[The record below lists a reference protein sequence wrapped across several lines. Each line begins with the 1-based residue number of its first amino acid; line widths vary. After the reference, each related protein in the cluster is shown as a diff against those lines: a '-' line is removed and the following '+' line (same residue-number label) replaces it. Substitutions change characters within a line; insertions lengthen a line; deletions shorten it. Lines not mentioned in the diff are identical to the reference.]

1 MDPEALPTGSLQ
13 QRAEQVESVIRSV
26 AALSPELPVVETTI
40 LRLLVML
47 GHDLSALLEQ
57 CLRPYG
63 LNETDYRTLLT
74 LHSRPGGV
82 AHPGELCTSVARSPA
97 NMTRIADALHQR
109 GLITRV
115 ACERD
120 RRRTNLRLSATGE
133 ALVREMLPE
142 AARRTEA
149 IFEGMSESSRVQL
162 LEQLRLLIASI
173 ERYARH
179 RRSSPRKDLS
189 TPSTSASAPAA
200 TSESAS
206 AAQPAHSAPDGD

>member
-26 AALSPELPVVETTI
+26 AALSADLPVVETTI

-74 LHSRPGGV
+74 LYSRPGGV
-82 AHPGELCTSVARSPA
+82 ANPGELCTSVARSPA
-97 NMTRIADALHQR
+97 NMTRIADALYRR

-115 ACERD
+115 SCEHD
-120 RRRTNLRLSATGE
+120 RRRTNLHLSPRGE
-133 ALVREMLPE
+133 ALVRELLPD
-142 AARRTEA
+142 AASRTAA
-149 IFEGMSESSRVQL
+149 IFEGIAESSRVQL
-162 LEQLRLLIASI
+162 LEQLRELIAAI
-173 ERYARH
+173 DRYARQNKQSWPE
-179 RRSSPRKDLS
+179 RDASAQSEPGSSP
-189 TPSTSASAPAA
+189 
-200 TSESAS
+200 
-206 AAQPAHSAPDGD
+206 AAQSTRSVQGDD